1 MKTCENKK
9 SFLLLVTI
17 GTMAFSLMSCA
28 TTENNF
34 HEYDRESFFKG
45 NSTDLF
51 DKQAAHVPDEE
62 ATLQDPPGWTSDE
75 HERLG
80 DHYLDKGNL
89 VMAFVQYEKS
99 KKINPDNTRI
109 YYKKGLLSI
118 SAEKYEDAVKE
129 FQEVLAKD
137 PAHALAHHGLG
148 QACFQ
153 MKKYDEAEA
162 HAQEALE
169 FDASLWQAHNLLG
182 IIYNHKKRHDEAIPA
197 YKAAIALKPDDGL
210 LYNNLGISYSAVEE
224 HEKAVTSFTK
234 ALQTKSSHT
243 KIYNNLGL
251 ALSKLGRY
259 QEAFEAF
266 RKGGDEAQ
274 AYNNIGCMYLWRG
287 DYDKAEES
295 LKKAIELRA
304 TFYDKASDN
313 LKKCRSAQL
322 KQTEILEPSIQSSQM
337 KENLTEYAVQKG
349 DTLYK
354 IAKRFGTTTNAIS
367 TYNQLTTPML
377 NVGQVLIV
385 PEQS

>member
-1 MKTCENKK
+1 MKTFENKK
-9 SFLLLVTI
+9 SYLLLVTI

-45 NSTDLF
+45 NSTDIF
-51 DKQAAHVPDEE
+51 AKQAAHPLDEE
-62 ATLQDPPGWTSDE
+62 STQTEPPGWTSDE

-99 KKINPDNTRI
+99 QKINPDNTRI

-129 FQEVLAKD
+129 FMEVLSKD
-137 PAHALAHHGLG
+137 PAHALAHQGLG
-148 QACFQ
+148 QAFFQ
-153 MKKYDEAEA
+153 MKKYDEAEG
-162 HAQEALE
+162 HAQQALE
-169 FDASLWQAHNLLG
+169 FDESLWQAHNLLG
-182 IIYNHKKRHDEAIPA
+182 IIYNHKKRHDEAIPE
-197 YKAAIALKPDDGL
+197 YIAAIALKPNDGL

-224 HEKAVTSFTK
+224 DGKAVTSFTK
-234 ALQTKSSHT
+234 ALETKSSHT

-287 DYDKAEES
+287 DYDKAERS
-295 LKKAIELRA
+295 LKKAIELRT
-304 TFYDKASDN
+304 TFYDKASEN
-313 LKKCRSAQL
+313 LRKCRSAQL
-322 KQTEILEPSIQSSQM
+322 RSAKKNKPPILPSLPKS
-337 KENLTEYAVQKG
+337 NLTEYSVEKG
-349 DTLYK
+349 DTLFK
-354 IAKRFGTTTNAIS
+354 IAKQFGTTTKAIYS
-367 TYNQLTTPML
+367 YNQLTTAML
-377 NVGQVLIV
+377 EVGQVLIV